1 MQHKARLMKSARILS
16 AVSVAAFSLAASAAD
31 AQEVMTGM
39 FRLTKQS
46 TEIVQPDFAQALD
59 QVIKKD
65 EKLQWQLY
73 VPESYDPDRPPGLF
87 VYVDPDGHGR
97 IPDDWPAVFDRHNV
111 IYVGVR
117 QSQRDASPT
126 RKTWQAILGARALEA
141 DYAIDF
147 QRMYVGGTRQTVP
160 VATNVILTAN
170 EFSGAVYTRGSFL
183 SSQFTGDH
191 IQSLQRKAHV
201 FITGT
206 NDEAKQ
212 KVRSDYEAYQRLG
225 ISNVTLIFDN
235 QRLGAV
241 GSAEQMDEAFRFL
254 GGGK

>member
-1 MQHKARLMKSARILS
+1 MISRRILP
-16 AVSVAAFSLAASAAD
+16 AALYAALIIVTTAAEARD
-31 AQEVMTGM
+31 YLTGM
-39 FRLTKQS
+39 FRLTRQP
-46 TEIVQPDFAQALD
+46 TEIVEADFAQALD
-59 QVIKKD
+59 KVIGKD

-73 VPESYDPDRPPGLF
+73 VPENYDPERPAGLF

-97 IPDDWPAVFDRHNV
+97 IPDGWQPVFDRHN
-111 IYVGVR
+111 IIWVGVR
-117 QSQRDASPT
+117 KTQRNASPT
-126 RKTWQAILGARALEA
+126 RQTWHAILGARALER

-160 VATNVILTAN
+160 VAINIILTAN
-170 EFSGAVYTRGSFL
+170 EFSGAIYTRGSFYSPQL
-183 SSQFTGDH
+183 TPDH

-212 KVRSDYEAYQRLG
+212 QIQSDYNQYQNRG
-225 ISNVTLIFDN
+225 IMNATLIFDT
-235 QRLGAV
+235 QRLGDV

-254 GGGK
+254 AGDGLR

>member
-1 MQHKARLMKSARILS
+1 MKPARILS
-16 AVSVAAFSLAASAAD
+16 AVSVAALALAATAVE
-31 AQEVMTGM
+31 AQDVMTGM
-39 FRLTKQS
+39 FRLTKQP
-46 TEIVQPDFAQALD
+46 TEIVPPEFAQALD
-59 QVIKKD
+59 QVIRKN
-65 EKLQWQLY
+65 EQLQWQLY
-73 VPESYDPDRPPGLF
+73 VPENYAPERPAGLF
-87 VYVDPDGHGR
+87 VYIDPDGHGR
-97 IPDDWPAVFDRHNV
+97 IPEGWPAVFARHNL
-111 IYVGVR
+111 IWAGVR

-126 RKTWQAILGARALEA
+126 RQTWQAILAARALER

-160 VATNVILTAN
+160 LATNVILTAN
-170 EFSGAVYTRGSFL
+170 EFSGAIYTRGSFL
-183 SSQFTGDH
+183 SSQFTADH

-212 KVRSDYEAYQRLG
+212 KVRSDYESYQRLG
-225 ISNVTLIFDN
+225 ITNATLIFDN